1 MVRLV
6 VCKKRKKER
15 KTCNFQMLQKLL
27 PVLTHDLDCCV
38 GTWREGLGGGGV
50 GGQEETIQE
59 SYFSPPQVV
68 EEQWNVQSQSYPFSR
83 TEKHQAEEA
92 MDGIF
97 GDHKLKGGGGGEERV
112 RKSIY
117 INLPLGHQEPS
128 ARNRE
133 DDLHIR
139 VKLVFLSTGRNP
151 LNLQFWR
158 KLCIFNRI
166 LCPRIFWNHLLVC
179 FSQS

>member
-97 GDHKLKGGGGGEERV
+97 GDHKLKGGGGRGGESE
-112 RKSIY
+112 KEH
-117 INLPLGHQEPS
+117 LHQPS
-128 ARNRE
+128 FGTPGA
-133 DDLHIR
+133 
-139 VKLVFLSTGRNP
+139 V
-151 LNLQFWR
+151 
-158 KLCIFNRI
+158 
-166 LCPRIFWNHLLVC
+166 
-179 FSQS
+179 SQKQGG